1 MNFFKSKQSEPSLP
15 QPKPPHLLIQ
25 QALTDLQ
32 NHFSTFLHHHHHHHH
47 THHVLFNPN
56 PSCIK
61 THLDS
66 TFSNLFNN
74 AKQTIEAG
82 FSSFRFGPSSGS
94 PAIKNPAWARIAE
107 KISESGLAMSTEA
120 IEERLAGVPVYALSN
135 ASQEFVLISGENTEK
150 SLGLFCFK
158 EEDAKTLLEQMT
170 SMDPGMRQGSEV
182 VAVALNKVF
191 QLKLDGVA
199 FRLIPESSQIKN
211 ALRVREKAG
220 VSDESFSGVPVF
232 QINNII
238 NRSTSYINRE
248 MGKASEFGREGKGRR
263 RDVLEQGDWR
273 RPQVEIPSLRYPLG
287 LARYACLMGSM
298 HVSSVYIAAMSPM
311 WQVSRSLILR
321 SQDKRYRPVFFRK
334 EDLENSLLRA
344 SRQQKQLN
352 PAFREGDIQV
362 AVLEE
367 IIQGMKDSKMTMW
380 DDVVFIPPGFDVST
394 NPFQK

>member
-120 IEERLAGVPVYALSN
+120 IEERLAG
-135 ASQEFVLISGENTEK
+135 EFVLISGENTEK

-182 VAVALNKVF
+182 VAVALNK
-191 QLKLDGVA
+191 LKLDGVA

-211 ALRVREKAG
+211 ALRSLHFAARVILDPIVSIMTRLGHKINLHVCFKFGMISVDSTNVREKAG

-232 QINNII
+232 Q
-238 NRSTSYINRE
+238 
-248 MGKASEFGREGKGRR
+248 
-263 RDVLEQGDWR
+263 
-273 RPQVEIPSLRYPLG
+273 
-287 LARYACLMGSM
+287 
-298 HVSSVYIAAMSPM
+298 VSS
-311 WQVSRSLILR
+311 
-321 SQDKRYRPVFFRK
+321 
-334 EDLENSLLRA
+334 
-344 SRQQKQLN
+344 
-352 PAFREGDIQV
+352 
-362 AVLEE
+362 
-367 IIQGMKDSKMTMW
+367 
-380 DDVVFIPPGFDVST
+380 
-394 NPFQK
+394 

>member
-32 NHFSTFLHHHHHHHH
+32 NHFSTFLHHHHHHHHHH

-232 QINNII
+232 Q
-238 NRSTSYINRE
+238 
-248 MGKASEFGREGKGRR
+248 
-263 RDVLEQGDWR
+263 
-273 RPQVEIPSLRYPLG
+273 
-287 LARYACLMGSM
+287 
-298 HVSSVYIAAMSPM
+298 
-311 WQVSRSLILR
+311 SRSLILR